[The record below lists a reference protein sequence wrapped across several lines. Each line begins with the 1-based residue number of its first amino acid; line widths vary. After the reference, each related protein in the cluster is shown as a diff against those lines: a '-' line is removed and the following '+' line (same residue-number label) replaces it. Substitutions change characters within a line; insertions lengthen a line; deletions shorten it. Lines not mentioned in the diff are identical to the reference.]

1 MLKNHGRNINR
12 ETPAQ
17 EMQRLIRVIA
27 GKQIAGEKD
36 DQWRARAARRMDIT
50 PSRARVFWYGLTE
63 NIRSDEMDTARELAF
78 VQPIHAAEEAIRD
91 AETFLEGLRSR
102 LAKSAG
108 LAVRDGGAGRGEDH
122 PRRVVGLEEAR
133 DRLPSGFPAP
143 LTHSLSMT

>member
-36 DQWRARAARRMDIT
+36 DQWRARAARRMGIT
-50 PSRARVFWYGLTE
+50 TSRARVFWYGLTE

-78 VQPIHAAEEAIRD
+78 VQPIHAAEEAVRD
-91 AETFLEGLRSR
+91 AETFLEGLRAR
-102 LAKSAG
+102 LAQSAG
-108 LAVRDGGAGRGEDH
+108 AAHRHIGRGHVETDT
-122 PRRVVGLEEAR
+122 RRPEGLEASR
-133 DRLPSGFPAP
+133 ARLPSGFPAP